1 MNKEYSECYKSGNK
15 AEDKFK
21 RYLQDIKQLKVV
33 KSTEK
38 ENIYSHIDY
47 WFWGTN
53 DVKSSVDV
61 KTSDRVTR
69 HLNDNMA
76 WIEIQN
82 VNGKKGWVYGDA
94 EFIAFELVCYWLLVP
109 RKKIVDFIEK
119 YVSDEFVEDKKDAL
133 YKKYTRKR
141 YGRDDIITI
150 VKIQDLMFMATRI
163 WKKPEDEYLE
173 YIDRVKNELQYGD
186 NYKRKYI
193 PPKEKIT
200 PEEREWNRLTKDLP
214 KQENK

>member
-1 MNKEYSECYKSGNK
+1 MNKEYSECYKSGDK

-21 RYLQDIKQLKVV
+21 SYLQDIKKLKVV

-38 ENIYSHIDY
+38 ENIFSHIDY

-82 VNGKKGWVYGDA
+82 VNGKRGWVYGDA

-173 YIDRVKNELQYGD
+173 YIDRIKQELQYGD
-186 NYKRKYI
+186 NYKRTNIK
-193 PPKEKIT
+193 PEEKIF
-200 PEEREWNRLTKDLP
+200 PEQREWDKITKDL
-214 KQENK
+214 EL

>member
-1 MNKEYSECYKSGNK
+1 MNQEYAECYKSGDK

-21 RYLQDIKQLKVV
+21 SYLQNIKKLKVE
-33 KSTEK
+33 KATEN
-38 ENIYSHIDY
+38 ENIFLHIDY
-47 WFWGTN
+47 WFWKTN
-53 DVKSSVDV
+53 NVNSSVDV
-61 KTSDRVTR
+61 KTSDRVTK
-69 HLNDNMA
+69 HLNDNIA

-94 EFIAFELVCYWLLVP
+94 EFIVFELVCYWLIVP

-119 YVSDEFVEDKKDAL
+119 YVSDDFVEDKKDAL

-150 VKIQDLMFMATRI
+150 VKIQDLMFMSTRI

-173 YIDRVKNELQYGD
+173 YIDRVKRELKYGD
-186 NYKRKYI
+186 NYKRKHI

-200 PEEREWNRLTKDLP
+200 PEERDWNRVTKDLP
-214 KQENK
+214 Q